1 MATDERRP
9 VKKGSSSQRPQGSRP
24 ASSQHR
30 SSDGRTSQARPS
42 AEGRERRPASEA
54 RPSQPR
60 REAERRPESARHE
73 SRSREDRARDERVRD
88 DRAHSPRT
96 NDGRKAKTPKNHAPR
111 KEKKKSNTGKI
122 ILFAVEIIVLV
133 AMVGV
138 LYTVLKTEKVGKVEI
153 KEEDIII
160 NKEVKAQ
167 IETTSG
173 GESGSEET
181 SAYSGY
187 RNIALF
193 GVDSRDKVLT
203 KNTRTDT
210 IIIASINEKTGD
222 VKLVSVYRDTYLN
235 LGNDSYN
242 KCNAAYAKGGPTQ
255 AINMLN
261 MNLDMDITDFVTIGF
276 DGLID
281 VIDALGGVEINVLE
295 SEIIHLNNYQISMVG
310 KSSDGETFTATA
322 GTDYVPVTSAGK
334 QTLNGLQATA
344 YCRIRYVGND
354 FMRAERQRA
363 VIQACMNKAKQNPAK
378 LGAIAESVFSEVYT
392 SLDLSEI
399 VSILGEITKYQI
411 VDEGGFPEESL
422 RGGANVGSKGS
433 CVIPVDLEKNVQWL
447 HKFLFDDADYETSE
461 AVREYSVKIY
471 KDVSPYM

>member
-9 VKKGSSSQRPQGSRP
+9 VKKSSSSSQRPSSRSQGEGRRADAPRRP
-24 ASSQHR
+24 SDDPRR
-30 SSDGRTSQARPS
+30 SAQRPERQARPS
-42 AEGRERRPASEA
+42 DDRRPSRPERMERLERMERPTRSE
-54 RPSQPR
+54 RPERSERPR
-60 REAERRPESARHE
+60 RE
-73 SRSREDRARDERVRD
+73 RDER
-88 DRAHSPRT
+88 PR
-96 NDGRKAKTPKNHAPR
+96 NSSRPSRNGG
-111 KEKKKSNTGKI
+111 KKKSGAGKI
-122 ILFAVEIIVLV
+122 VLFAIELIVLV
-133 AMVGV
+133 AMVIV

-153 KEEDIII
+153 KEEDIVI
-160 NKEVKAQ
+160 NQEIKAK

-173 GESGSEET
+173 GGEGEDAKE
-181 SAYSGY
+181 AYSGY
-187 RNIALF
+187 RNVALF
-193 GVDSRDKVLT
+193 GVDSREKALT

-235 LGNDSYN
+235 LGNDAYN
-242 KCNAAYAKGGPTQ
+242 KCNAAYAKGGPVQ

-261 MNLDMDITDFVTIGF
+261 MNLDLDITDFVTIGF

-281 VIDALGGVEINVLE
+281 VIDALGGVEVNVLD
-295 SEIIHLNNYQISMVG
+295 SEIVHLNNYQISMVG
-310 KSSDGETFTATA
+310 KSSDGETFTATE
-322 GTDYVPVTSAGK
+322 GTDYTAVKSAGR
-334 QTLNGLQATA
+334 QVLNGLQATA

-363 VIQACMNKAKQNPAK
+363 VIQAIVDKAKKNPSK
-378 LGAIAESVFSEVYT
+378 LPAIAENVFSEVYT

-399 VSILGEITKYQI
+399 IELLGKIADYQI

-433 CVIPVDLEKNVQWL
+433 CVIPVDLEKNVTWL
-447 HKFLFDDADYETSE
+447 HEFLFDEKDYEPSN
-461 AVREYSVKIY
+461 AVRGYSVQIY